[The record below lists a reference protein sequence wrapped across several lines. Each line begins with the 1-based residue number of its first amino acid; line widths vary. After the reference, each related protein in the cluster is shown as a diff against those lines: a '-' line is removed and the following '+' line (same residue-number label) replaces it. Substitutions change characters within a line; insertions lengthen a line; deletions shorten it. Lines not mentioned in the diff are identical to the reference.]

1 MICQLCLEDKQ
12 LIKNSHV
19 IPNFM
24 YKGLFGATHKLAN
37 VNINDITKVTYHQTG
52 FKDRDILCADCDNV
66 VIGKFERY
74 ASNYLYNS
82 HDSIE
87 TEIVLG
93 DAIHVSC
100 IRYKNLEYT
109 KLKLFFLSILWKSH
123 LSKNSFFKEIDLG
136 IIYAERLR
144 KMILDNDAGAEDE
157 FEVILIKIANN
168 ETKPIQSI
176 IQPRRLKDNGNTAY
190 VYHINEIM
198 YHFNVSNY
206 NKMSM
211 FDKGI
216 IKKDGIIDIA
226 IIGDDFANGYF
237 DSFVGQS
244 LFLNNNRNE

>member
-1 MICQLCLEDKQ
+1 
-12 LIKNSHV
+12 
-19 IPNFM
+19 M
-24 YKGLFGATHKLAN
+24 YKGLFGIKHKLAN
-37 VNINDITKVTYHQTG
+37 VNIQDFTKVTYQQTG
-52 FKDRDILCADCDNV
+52 FKDSDILCAECDNG
-66 VIGKFERY
+66 VIGNFERY
-74 ASNYLYNS
+74 ACNYLYNG

-87 TEIVLG
+87 TETFPG
-93 DAIHVSC
+93 DAIHVPFV
-100 IRYKNLEYT
+100 RYKNLDYA
-109 KLKLFFLSILWKSH
+109 KIKLFFLTILWKSH
-123 LSKNSFFKEIDLG
+123 LSQNPFFQDVNLG
-136 IIYAERLR
+136 TVYGERLR

-176 IQPRRLKDNGNTAY
+176 IQPRRLKDNGNTTY

-198 YHFNVSNY
+198 YHFNISNY

-226 IIGDDFANGYF
+226 IIENDFGNEYF

-244 LFLNNNRNE
+244 FFLNNNKMDK